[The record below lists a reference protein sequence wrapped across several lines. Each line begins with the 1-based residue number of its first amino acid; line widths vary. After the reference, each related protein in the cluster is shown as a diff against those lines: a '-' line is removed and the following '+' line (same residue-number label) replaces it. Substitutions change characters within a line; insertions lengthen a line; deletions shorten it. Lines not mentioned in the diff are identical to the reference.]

1 MSKVQRIKLRRDR
14 NYICKYVI
22 GDLVVVTFD
31 KYGKHTFI
39 GEVEE
44 VSENMHDLDGV
55 WISVLP
61 VKEFNSDATAKRM
74 IKEKIRC
81 IVPLKDIRDL
91 PN

>member
-31 KYGKHTFI
+31 KYGKHTFV

-44 VSENMHDLDGV
+44 ISENMHDLDGI

-81 IVPLKDIRDL
+81 IVPPKDIRDL